1 MPIRVQLLH
10 LSDDAEAK
18 LLAWC
23 AVQGLWLDSTLLAE
37 DKEEA

>member
-18 LLAWC
+18 LLVWC
-23 AVQGLWLDSTLLAE
+23 AVQGLWLDPTLLAE
-37 DKEEA
+37 NKEEA